1 MKTFLNNNNPKDK
14 LMKNLLYLSFFGLIL
29 ISNQSNTMHKSVGLI
44 DHALFARLTIAVQ
57 EDDSSK
63 IMRAVLDSRAHDK
76 EINVDQLLPSGKTL
90 LISAVEEGKEYAVSG
105 LLWAGANPNY
115 KFKDQTGKIKTALD
129 FAYDRPSVQDYV
141 IFRLIEKGALPAQH
155 CSL

>member
-1 MKTFLNNNNPKDK
+1 
-14 LMKNLLYLSFFGLIL
+14 MKNLLYISFFGLIL
-29 ISNQSNTMHKSVGLI
+29 ISNKTNTMHKSSLI
-44 DHALFARLTIAVQ
+44 DHALFARLIIAVQ
-57 EDDSSK
+57 EDNSSK
-63 IMRAVLDSRAHDK
+63 IMRAVIDSRARDK

-115 KFKDQTGKIKTALD
+115 KFMDQTGKIKTALD

-141 IFRLIEKGALPAQH
+141 IFRLIEKGALPAQR
-155 CSL
+155 CAL